1 MNINVSIEKNNFFFN
16 SLIIKQMLF
25 LLNSLVDMF
34 QSKNFGIFLIFSM
47 PKKIN
52 ERKKI
57 GVYQKKKKK
66 EKKIHPN

>member
-1 MNINVSIEKNNFFFN
+1 
-16 SLIIKQMLF
+16 MLF